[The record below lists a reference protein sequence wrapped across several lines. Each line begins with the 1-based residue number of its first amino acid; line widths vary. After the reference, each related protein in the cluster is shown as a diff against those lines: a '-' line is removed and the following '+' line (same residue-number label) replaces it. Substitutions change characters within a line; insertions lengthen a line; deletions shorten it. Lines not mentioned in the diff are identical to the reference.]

1 VIKISESQGVD
12 IYAYEQGFFSFTN
25 SPYFAHKK
33 ALAID
38 IYPPRGNKE
47 ALSPV
52 EGKIILIK
60 PISSGMDYVT
70 IIEPTG
76 KENICVKILH
86 VKPSLKV
93 GESIKPGDFF
103 GKIVWS
109 PFYNFWTD
117 YHLHIEVRPA
127 SDPLRASGG
136 FEIDMTPIIKRMI
149 SSYTQRKKNNNL
161 TFKVKSVKEN
171 YVLLNGT
178 FIQTHYSSPFMVK
191 RGDFIGC
198 LDGGIPHYGHG
209 ALIGEGGLPN
219 NERLT
224 IFGIRTYLDYYTDN
238 YIHFSYEKRRIL
250 VNGEIYR
257 GMSFY
262 INDECLKLIPLK
274 LGKTNLNEGEEVIIR
289 PY

>member
-1 VIKISESQGVD
+1 MIKISESQGVN
-12 IYAYEQGFFSFTN
+12 IYAYEKGFFSFTN
-25 SPYFAHKK
+25 SPYYAHKK

-38 IYPPRGNKE
+38 IYPPRESKE

-52 EGKIILIK
+52 EGKIVLIK

-70 IIEPTG
+70 VIEPEG
-76 KENICVKILH
+76 RKDVCIKILH
-86 VKPSLKV
+86 VKPSLNV
-93 GESIKPGDFF
+93 GESIKPGDYF

-136 FEIDMTPIIKRMI
+136 FELDMTPIIKNMV
-149 SSYTQRKKNNNL
+149 SSRTQRKKNNIL

-171 YVLLNGT
+171 YVLLNGK
-178 FIQTHYSSPFMVK
+178 FIQTHQSPPFMIK
-191 RGDFIGC
+191 LGDFIGY

-209 ALIGEGGLPN
+209 ALIGEGELPN

-224 IFGIRTYLDYYTDN
+224 IFGIRMNLDYYTDN
-238 YIHFSYEKRRIL
+238 YIHFSYENRRIL

-257 GMSFY
+257 GMSVY
-262 INDECLKLIPLK
+262 INDEFLKLIPLK
-274 LGKTNLNEGEEVIIR
+274 LGKTNLDEGEEVIIR